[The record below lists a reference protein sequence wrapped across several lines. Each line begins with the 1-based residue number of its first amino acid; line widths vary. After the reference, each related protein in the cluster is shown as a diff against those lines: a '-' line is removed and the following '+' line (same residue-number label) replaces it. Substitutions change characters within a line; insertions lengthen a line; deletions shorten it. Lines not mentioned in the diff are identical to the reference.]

1 MTDEMLLYAR
11 LIQYAPLT
19 TSVRTAS
26 QKQERRFREYIIC
39 EYIIP
44 ETEIPETNSG
54 NGIKHTLKTSGKYL
68 IIENISLELS

>member
-54 NGIKHTLKTSGKYL
+54 NGIKTSGKYL